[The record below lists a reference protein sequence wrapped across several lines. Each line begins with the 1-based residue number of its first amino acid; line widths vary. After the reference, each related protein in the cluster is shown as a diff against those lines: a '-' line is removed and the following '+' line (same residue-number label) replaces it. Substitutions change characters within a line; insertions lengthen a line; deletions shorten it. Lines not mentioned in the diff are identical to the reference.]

1 MENSIVKNFEET
13 HQKVIELLTDYVS
26 GGYIETLAKLLIYMG
41 KNQAEEILAKM
52 PEPFGKLLGEA
63 YKNFSDKKINDPE
76 IIAAAMRI
84 LKDKDFYGK
93 PLCESVSE
101 NLSSSEKD
109 ELLSSTNELFERD
122 PLIALSVE
130 KHLVCFDVLVDID
143 DRSTQKLLRELD
155 NETLAKAL
163 IDSSDVIQEKIF
175 RNMSKRA
182 ACLLKE
188 DIEFMGPIRKTDV
201 NAARDEVIKKII
213 TLVKEGE
220 IVIGSYWA

>member
-1 MENSIVKNFEET
+1 MVNAET
-13 HQKVIELLTDYVS
+13 
-26 GGYIETLAKLLIYMG
+26 
-41 KNQAEEILAKM
+41 
-52 PEPFGKLLGEA
+52 GE
-63 YKNFSDKKINDPE
+63 YDPE

-84 LKDKDFYGK
+84 LKDKDFFGK

-101 NLSSSEKD
+101 NLASSEKD

-143 DRSTQKLLRELD
+143 DRAIQKLLRELD

-188 DIEFMGPIRKTDV
+188 DIEFMGPVRKSDV

-213 TLVKEGE
+213 SLVKEGE
-220 IVIGSYWA
+220 IVLGSYWA